1 MGINMQLATGVR
13 LSGLFLLLA
22 AICFG
27 QTAEQRLNW
36 VVMGTVGPT
45 STLSGIFNSGIATWS
60 NTPKE
65 YGPHWGGFAK
75 REGMRTAGV
84 ATSKAMEASLGALW
98 GEDPRYLRAAT
109 GKSIGGRLGHAAK
122 LTFLASDREGNT
134 RPAYA
139 RYLAIPGSNALSN
152 TWRPDSEADAKHV
165 LTRTAFGFMG
175 KFIGN
180 SFQEFWPD
188 AKRKLFHH
196 NP

>member
-1 MGINMQLATGVR
+1 MQLYSAVR
-13 LSGLFLLLA
+13 LSGLFIFLVSVSFA
-22 AICFG
+22 

-36 VVMGTVGPT
+36 VVTGTVGPT
-45 STLSGIFNSGIATWS
+45 STLSGIFNWAIGTWS

-65 YGPHWGGFAK
+65 YGPHWNGFAK

-84 ATSKAMEASLGALW
+84 AVSKTMEASLGAVW
-98 GEDPRYLRAAT
+98 GEDPRYLRAAP
-109 GKSIGGRLGHAAK
+109 GSSIKGRIGHAAK
-122 LTFLASDREGNT
+122 LTFMASDREGNT
-134 RPAYA
+134 HPAYA

-152 TWRPDSEADAKHV
+152 AWRPDSEADGKHV
-165 LTRTAFGFMG
+165 LTRTGYGFLG

-188 AKRKLFHH
+188 AKKKLFHR